1 MHELFPIVAGMVIG
15 LIAQRL
21 ITTQLRIATL
31 VLGSTIFGA
40 IASFISGELVVSWAY
55 LAFDTAQ
62 VLIVACASMVLVA
75 AWRRR
80 PTRIR

>member
-1 MHELFPIVAGMVIG
+1 VHELFPIVGGIVIG

-40 IASFISGELVVSWAY
+40 IASFISGELLVSWAY
-55 LAFDTAQ
+55 LAFDTSQ
-62 VLIVACASMVLVA
+62 VLIVACANMILVA

-80 PTRIR
+80 PTRMR

>member
-1 MHELFPIVAGMVIG
+1 VHELFPIVAGMVIG

-40 IASFISGELVVSWAY
+40 IASFISGELPVSWAY
-55 LAFDTAQ
+55 LAFDASQ
-62 VLIVACASMVLVA
+62 VLIVACANMVLLA
-75 AWRRR
+75 AWKRR
-80 PTRIR
+80 PTRMR

>member
-80 PTRIR
+80 PTRMR

>member
-1 MHELFPIVAGMVIG
+1 VHELFPIVAGMVIG